1 MSATVRGLAFVAVLA
16 LGACGKS
23 DPPPAAPAPVP
34 ASTAGDRVGNVDK
47 LPAAAQPAATTL
59 NAAGHV
65 DDTLNAQKEALDRK
79 VEEQTK

>member
-23 DPPPAAPAPVP
+23 DAPPAAPAP